1 MPTIRDVAEK
11 AGVGLGTVS
20 RVLNGSGYVSEETQ
34 QKVWKA
40 IEQLRYI
47 PNGVARSMV
56 TKRSYTLGVV
66 LPDFTNPFFPSLA
79 RGIENEARKHGYT
92 MIMIDTDWQEQNES
106 QAIDALR
113 QRLID
118 GVLLVASANAMAF
131 VQRLREAKIPVVL
144 LDRGVE
150 GLDDISQVT
159 VNHYKGARKAMA
171 WAYEKGHTHVGFL
184 AGPAKV
190 SSANLRLRGYLDA
203 IGCVDV
209 TVDAVENHPELPVVR
224 ADFTFEKGRQAT
236 EELLHNHPNV
246 TCLFAA
252 NDLSA
257 LGALSY
263 LTERGISVPDDI
275 AIIGFDDILMAT
287 LVHPSLTTIHQP
299 TYEMGTIAA
308 HLLLQQITEPKHKP
322 EQHILEPTLIVRQ
335 TC

>member
-1 MPTIRDVAEK
+1 MSTIRDVAVK

-20 RVLNGSGYVSEETQ
+20 RVLNRSGYVSEEAQ
-34 QKVWKA
+34 QKVGEA
-40 IEQLRYI
+40 IKQLGYV

-79 RGIENEARKHGYT
+79 RGIEHEVRKHGYT
-92 MIMIDTDWQEQNES
+92 MIMIDTDWKEDNES
-106 QAIDALR
+106 QAIDTLR
-113 QRLID
+113 QRAID
-118 GVLLVASANAMAF
+118 GILLVASANAMLF

-171 WAYEKGHTHVGFL
+171 WALEKGHTHVGFL

-190 SSANLRLRGYLDA
+190 SSAILRLRGYLDA
-203 IGCVDV
+203 VGCVDV
-209 TVDAVENHPELPVVR
+209 AVDEVEHHPELPVVR
-224 ADFTFEKGRQAT
+224 ADYSFEQGQQAT
-236 EELLHNHPNV
+236 EELLRNHPDV
-246 TCLFAA
+246 TCIFAA

-263 LTERGISVPDDI
+263 LTAHGISVPADI

-287 LVHPSLTTIHQP
+287 LVHPTLTTMHQP
-299 TYEMGTIAA
+299 TYEMGTLAA
-308 HLLLQQITEPKHKP
+308 RILLQQIASSEQKP
-322 EQHILEPTLIVRQ
+322 VQHILEPTLIVRQ